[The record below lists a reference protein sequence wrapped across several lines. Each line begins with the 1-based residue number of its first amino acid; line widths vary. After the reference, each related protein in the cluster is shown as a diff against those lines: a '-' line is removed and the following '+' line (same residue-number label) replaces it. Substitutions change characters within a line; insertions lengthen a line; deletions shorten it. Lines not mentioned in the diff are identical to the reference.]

1 MMKIS
6 QCPMGPSCWNFRN
19 PVMRDKAYI
28 ECGDLKLAWHQHG
41 SIDAMDGKWNCMTS
55 GIHIL
60 HNRLIERVMLM
71 PRVSEFRVLG
81 FRVMLMQSSLRLKL
95 MF

>member
-1 MMKIS
+1 MWRCKIAMAS
-6 QCPMGPSCWNFRN
+6 
-19 PVMRDKAYI
+19 
-28 ECGDLKLAWHQHG
+28 AWWWCH
-41 SIDAMDGKWNCMTS
+41 AMDGKWNCMTS

-60 HNRLIERVMLM
+60 HNRLIERVMPM

-81 FRVMLMQSSLRLKL
+81 FRVMLMQRSLRLNL